1 MKGKKAIRVILIV
14 LAVLVV
20 VGGVGWH
27 LTLNL
32 GAAPEETDYAV
43 DIEKVRLLATE
54 SGEALPVEL
63 HGIVIAVSEAPNSLA
78 IAGGGGDISDWVFPT
93 FQIVYDDRT
102 IVIDPVN
109 DESLLDKLVGEPV
122 FYRDAYDEMQRAMD
136 EAWMIVAT
144 HEHFD
149 HVGGLAASPNISD
162 LMGKTVLSRE
172 QVESP
177 IIEDAGFPEGVLEA
191 YEPLEYED
199 LYRLAPGVV
208 LIKSPGHTPGSQMIY
223 VVLDDG
229 TEYLLIG
236 DVVWQWDNIKNA
248 TIKPWLASA
257 IMHEDR
263 ETLKAETRWLSN
275 VFVSSDTVLIPII
288 NHDAKMIKGYF
299 DDGVIK
305 EGLL

>member
-1 MKGKKAIRVILIV
+1 MKLKKALRVVLIAA
-14 LAVLVV
+14 AVVVV

-32 GAAPEETDYAV
+32 GATPEETDYAV
-43 DIEKVRLLATE
+43 DIEKVRLLATDG
-54 SGEALPVEL
+54 SEALPVEL
-63 HGIVIAVSEAPNSLA
+63 RGSVVAVSGAPKRLA
-78 IAGGGGDISDWVFPT
+78 IAGGDGSVFEMVFTT

-102 IVIDPVN
+102 IIVDPVN
-109 DESLLDKLVGEPV
+109 DESRMGELAGEPA
-122 FYRDAYDEMQRAMD
+122 FYREAYDDMQRAMD

-162 LMGKTVLSRE
+162 LMEKTILTRE

-177 IIEDAGFPEGVLEA
+177 IIEDADFPEGILEA

-208 LIKSPGHTPGSQMIY
+208 LIKAPGHTPGSQMIY

-236 DVVWQWDNIKNA
+236 DVVWMWDNIEKA
-248 TIKPWLASA
+248 TVKPWLTSA

-263 ETLKAETRWLSN
+263 DALKAETRWLSDM
-275 VFVSSDTVLIPII
+275 FIDSDLAWIPVIT
-288 NHDAKMIKGYF
+288 HDTDMIRGYF
-299 DDGVIK
+299 DDGVIG